1 MHRCKQAAAAQTPPG
16 SGFPSH
22 LSDNFNLT
30 TTSSY
35 VLKVLHVLPWYVL
48 MLEAEGLTTQ
58 NRQVLI
64 QTSICYWPHCHLTKK
79 ETPEEDTLFHK
90 YNYDNSKTLDLIEFL
105 MPVQFI
111 SVSCHINN
119 VVLFL
124 ISSNYSMKATW
135 IQNYYQQYESFFHLR
150 AAKCSLLSFE
160 YSKCWNF
167 SAFQRETNKTYI
179 LINLHPFA
187 ISNPSFGLHKY
198 LPYIIPWQRASQ
210 LCKQTG
216 GYLPY
221 FTSGNDLVQ
230 LLVMFKLVRNFEEM
244 EGIFIGLKMSA
255 KQVHMSKCP
264 FHLFLAICMQFAHRK
279 NEAQNDTTADTKAAN
294 ILGKKCFPFHL

>member
-16 SGFPSH
+16 GGFPSH

-30 TTSSY
+30 TTPY
-35 VLKVLHVLPWYVL
+35 VLKFLYALPWYVL

-58 NRQVLI
+58 NRQVSI
-64 QTSICYWPHCHLTKK
+64 QTSIRYWPYCHVTKK
-79 ETPEEDTLFHK
+79 ERPEEDALFHHT
-90 YNYDNSKTLDLIEFL
+90 YDRSQTLDLIESL
-105 MPVQFI
+105 MPVRFI
-111 SVSCHINN
+111 SVSCHIKS
-119 VVLFL
+119 VVLNLF
-124 ISSNYSMKATW
+124 SSKYSMKTTW

-160 YSKCWNF
+160 YRRCWNF
-167 SAFQRETNKTYI
+167 SAFQGETNKTYI

-187 ISNPSFGLHKY
+187 FSNPSFGLHKH
-198 LPYIIPWQRASQ
+198 LPFIIPWKRASQ

-216 GYLPY
+216 GHLPY
-221 FTSGNDLVQ
+221 FTSGNDLEQ

-244 EGIFIGLKMSA
+244 EGIFIGLKMTQ

-264 FHLFLAICMQFAHRK
+264 FHLFLTICMQFAHRK